1 MSTIIKKVH
10 MILEKT
16 VKNKQGKGS
25 EERRQRRDEEKKDLG
40 EDRRREI
47 MR

>member
-10 MILEKT
+10 TILEKT
-16 VKNKQGKGS
+16 VKNKQGKGR
-25 EERRQRRDEEKKDLG
+25 EERRQRRDEEKRDLG